1 MASAGQAQAGEARAQ
16 ARGVRVMLLLLV
28 LTVVEYGVAIGLRS
42 SPVVLLA
49 LLAPMALL
57 EAWMIAT
64 YFMHAARLWR
74 GEEEHA

>member
-1 MASAGQAQAGEARAQ
+1 MARAEQAQAGEARAQ
-16 ARGVRVMLLLLV
+16 ARGVRVMLALAV
-28 LTVVEYGVAIGLRS
+28 MTVVEYGVAIGLRS

-57 EAWMIAT
+57 EAWVIAT
-64 YFMHAARLWR
+64 YFMHAARVWQ